1 MVTISNDFLLQMTNQ
16 NVYNFWAK
24 TSMISD
30 NKARKY
36 FCRIEKVF
44 HTKKVIGDN
53 SKMLYK

>member
-30 NKARKY
+30 NKTRKY
-36 FCRIEKVF
+36 FCPIEKAYN
-44 HTKKVIGDN
+44 TTKVI
-53 SKMLYK
+53 